1 VKQQPNGVNN
11 EKQRQDNR
19 RDCLSFGD
27 GRYCFF
33 LQSWGDVMAAKTT
46 AHPLARVFLDA
57 TPWQQI
63 DLHIDSGVLVAYLW
77 LNEDKYEAAVKAL
90 NDAEWHCTHHTD
102 VSSRWRAVAQATQ
115 TQVVLQKSN
124 KDRKH
129 HE

>member
-1 VKQQPNGVNN
+1 
-11 EKQRQDNR
+11 
-19 RDCLSFGD
+19 
-27 GRYCFF
+27 
-33 LQSWGDVMAAKTT
+33 MAAKTT

-77 LNEDKYEAAVKAL
+77 LNEDKYETAVKAL
-90 NDAEWHCTHHTD
+90 NAAEWHCTHDTD